1 MFEIAKTLKLP
12 NILVRELH
20 PGHRGKIRRH
30 LLALSDADRS
40 LRFGLH
46 TSDDVINKY
55 VANIDFSNDSVFG
68 VFDKQLNLIAC
79 AHLAYPAL
87 KQATNRTAEFGVSV
101 NTEGRGIG
109 IGSALFKR
117 AATHARNT
125 NIEILYVHCLSR
137 NKVMMHIAEKA
148 GMEIEFSYGEADAYL
163 KLAKPNNSSIVA
175 EAVHAQ
181 AADIDYA
188 VKKNIQHSKFLISQ
202 IRSFALS
209 TK

>member
-20 PGHRGKIRRH
+20 PGHREKIRLH

-40 LRFGLH
+40 LRFGLP
-46 TSDDVINKY
+46 TSDDVINNY
-55 VANIDFSNDSVFG
+55 VAHINFSNDSIFG

-87 KQATNRTAEFGVSV
+87 KQASNRTAEFGVSV
-101 NTEGRGIG
+101 NTEGRGMG

-163 KLAKPNNSSIVA
+163 KLAKANNSSIVA

>member
-20 PGHRGKIRRH
+20 PGHREKIRLH

-40 LRFGLH
+40 LRFGLP
-46 TSDDVINKY
+46 TSDDVINNY
-55 VANIDFSNDSVFG
+55 VAHIDFSNDSILG
-68 VFDKQLNLIAC
+68 VFDKQLKLIAC

-87 KQATNRTAEFGVSV
+87 KQASNRTAEFGVSV
-101 NTEGRGIG
+101 NTEGRGMG

>member
-20 PGHRGKIRRH
+20 PGHRGQIRLH

-40 LRFGLH
+40 LRFGLP
-46 TSDDVINKY
+46 TSDDVINNY
-55 VANIDFSNDSVFG
+55 VAHIDFSNDSIFG

-87 KQATNRTAEFGVSV
+87 KQASNRTAEFGVSV
-101 NTEGRGIG
+101 NTEGRGMG

>member
-20 PGHRGKIRRH
+20 PGHREKIRLH

-40 LRFGLH
+40 LRFGLP
-46 TSDDVINKY
+46 TSDDVINNY
-55 VANIDFSNDSVFG
+55 VAHIDFSNDSIFG
-68 VFDKQLNLIAC
+68 VFDKRLNLIAC

-87 KQATNRTAEFGVSV
+87 KQASNRTAEFGVSV
-101 NTEGRGIG
+101 NTEGRGMG

-202 IRSFALS
+202 IRSLALS

>member
-1 MFEIAKTLKLP
+1 MFEIAKSLKLP

-20 PGHRGKIRRH
+20 PGHREKIRLH
-30 LLALSDADRS
+30 LLALSEADRS

-46 TSDDVINKY
+46 TSDDVINNY
-55 VANIDFSNDSVFG
+55 VAHIDFSNDSVFG

-87 KQATNRTAEFGVSV
+87 KQVNNRTAEFGVSV
-101 NTEGRGIG
+101 STEGRGMG

-163 KLAKPNNSSIVA
+163 KLPKPNNSSIVA

>member
-20 PGHRGKIRRH
+20 PGHRGKIRLH

-40 LRFGLH
+40 LRFGLP
-46 TSDDVINKY
+46 TSDDVINNY
-55 VANIDFSNDSVFG
+55 VAHINFSNDSIFG

-87 KQATNRTAEFGVSV
+87 KQASNRTAEFGVSV
-101 NTEGRGIG
+101 NTEGRGMG

>member
-30 LLALSDADRS
+30 LLALSDTDRS

-46 TSDDVINKY
+46 TSDDVINNY

>member
-20 PGHRGKIRRH
+20 PGHREKIRLH

-40 LRFGLH
+40 LRFGLP
-46 TSDDVINKY
+46 TSDDVINNY
-55 VANIDFSNDSVFG
+55 VAHIDFSNDSIFG

-87 KQATNRTAEFGVSV
+87 KQASNRTAEFGVSV
-101 NTEGRGIG
+101 NTEGRGMG

-181 AADIDYA
+181 VADIDYA

-202 IRSFALS
+202 IRSFTLS

>member
-20 PGHRGKIRRH
+20 PGHREKIRLH
-30 LLALSDADRS
+30 LLGLSDADRT

-46 TSDDVINKY
+46 TSDEIINNY
-55 VANIDFSNDSVFG
+55 VAHINFSNDSVFG
-68 VFDKQLNLIAC
+68 VFDKELNLIAC

-101 NTEGRGIG
+101 SANGRGLG

-125 NIEILYVHCLSR
+125 NIEILYVHCLSK
-137 NKVMMHIAEKA
+137 NKVMMHIAEKS
-148 GMEIEFSYGEADAYL
+148 GMQIEFSYGEADAYL
-163 KLAKPNNSSIVA
+163 KLPKASNSSIVA

-188 VKKNIQHSKFLISQ
+188 VKKNIQQSKFLFSQ
-202 IRSFALS
+202 IKSFALS
-209 TK
+209 AK

>member
-12 NILVRELH
+12 NILIRELH
-20 PGHRGKIRRH
+20 PGHRGKIRLH

-40 LRFGLH
+40 LRFGLP
-46 TSDDVINKY
+46 TSDDVINNY
-55 VANIDFSNDSVFG
+55 VAHINFSNDSIFG

-87 KQATNRTAEFGVSV
+87 KQASNRTAEFGVSV
-101 NTEGRGIG
+101 NTEGRGMG

-181 AADIDYA
+181 VADIDYA